1 MMTRR
6 HCLSTF
12 AAAALPFG
20 VPAVSL
26 AAQSDAGK
34 IRIGGHETFVV
45 HVNARGN
52 WVLVR
57 LATDSG
63 IKGLGEASHG
73 RDADTL
79 RYVALFAE
87 RLKGRGIFDMEWLRS
102 AAAPEIAAGG
112 TSAACAV
119 SALEQCL
126 WDIIGQAL
134 NVPVYQLF
142 GGALRTAIRNYA
154 NINRSTDP
162 RTPAG
167 FASMAQRAVDA
178 GFSAIKLA
186 PWDDMP
192 DDLSNATKVEE
203 ITQLGIDRAAAVRR
217 VLGPSR
223 DLLLDAHSKFDL
235 TRGLALPKRLEALKL
250 FWLEEVT
257 RVPDLPAI
265 HRAASMP
272 SAGGEVIYGAKGFLP
287 YINAGCVD
295 IVMPDV
301 KYCGGM
307 LELKKI
313 ASLAEA
319 AGLRVAPHGP
329 ASPVGNVAAAHV
341 CAGMPNFLI
350 LEYSYGEVPWRA
362 ELIDPPERIEKGFL
376 ELASRPGLGIR
387 LNEKTAAKYQVP

>member
-1 MMTRR
+1 MTRR
-6 HCLSTF
+6 QWFSGI

-20 VPAVSL
+20 LPAIS
-26 AAQSDAGK
+26 ASAQSDAGK
-34 IRIGGHETFVV
+34 IRIGNHETFVV

-63 IKGLGEASHG
+63 LRGLGEASHG
-73 RDADTL
+73 RDAATL
-79 RYVALFAE
+79 RYIALFAE
-87 RLKGRGIFDMEWLRS
+87 RLKGRGIFDIEWLRS

-112 TSAACAV
+112 TSAACAM

-126 WDIIGQAL
+126 WDIVGQAL

-162 RTPAG
+162 RTPVG
-167 FASMAQRAVDA
+167 FASMAQRAIDA
-178 GFSAIKLA
+178 GFTAVKLA

-192 DDLSNATKVEE
+192 DDLSNASKVEE
-203 ITQLGIDRAAAVRR
+203 ITQLGIDRASAVRQ
-217 VLGPSR
+217 VLGPGR

-235 TRGLALPKRLEALKL
+235 ARGLALPKRLQPLSL

-257 RVPDLPAI
+257 KVPDLPAI
-265 HRAASMP
+265 HRAAAMP
-272 SAGGEVIYGAKGFLP
+272 SAGGEVIYGATGFLP

-329 ASPVGNVAAAHV
+329 ASPVGNIASAHV

-350 LEYSYGEVPWRA
+350 LEFSYGEVPWRA
-362 ELIDPPERIEKGFL
+362 ELIDPPEEIEKGL
-376 ELASRPGLGIR
+376 LQLPSRPGLGIR
-387 LNEKTAAKYQVP
+387 LNERTAAKYQVR